1 MLDSLVD
8 NISLQS
14 SKSNNTQLSQSDI
27 SKMLPQILPNIL
39 KDRAEFEIYQYDE
52 NSDDFQSISGE
63 WQLLSRI
70 KSTNYCLKED
80 TERIET
86 LDFSI
91 KVIEKNLN
99 KLDKNQEKLM
109 KNVGIFQVIQDQR
122 CIIGV

>member
-1 MLDSLVD
+1 MLDSLID
-8 NISLQS
+8 NNSLQS
-14 SKSNNTQLSQSDI
+14 SKSNNTQLIQCDI
-27 SKMLPQILPNIL
+27 CKILPQILPNIL
-39 KDRAEFEIYQYDE
+39 SERAEFEIYQYDE
-52 NSDDFQSISGE
+52 NSEDFQSISGE

-109 KNVGIFQVIQDQR
+109 KNVGMFQVIQDSR